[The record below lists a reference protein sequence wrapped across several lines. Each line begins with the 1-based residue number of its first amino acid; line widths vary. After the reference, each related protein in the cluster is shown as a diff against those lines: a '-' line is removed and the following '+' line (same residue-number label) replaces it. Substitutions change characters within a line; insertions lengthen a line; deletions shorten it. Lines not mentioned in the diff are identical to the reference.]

1 MQTDL
6 TKGSPLKVILKF
18 VLPLFIGN
26 VFQQFYNMVD
36 TIIVGHYVGADAL
49 AAVGSTGSIMFLI
62 FGLTTGLSVGFT
74 VLTSQRY
81 GAKDTEGVKISVAN
95 GVLLA
100 LVVTAIVTSIFLI
113 IMHPL
118 LRIMNT
124 PADIYDYSYDYII
137 AITWGIICAVFY
149 NLLSAFLRAVGN
161 STVPLFFLIFSA
173 FVNVGLDLLFIIRFH
188 MGVAGAAWAT
198 NASQAI
204 SAILC
209 AVYIFVKEKE
219 LVPERRMWRIHAHAT
234 KFQLTVGI
242 PMSLQFAITASG
254 VIVAQTA
261 INLFGATAIAAF
273 TAANKVHNLVTQ
285 GMLSMGQAV
294 ATYAGQNMGAGKAR
308 RISDGVRSTML
319 AMAIYSI
326 VVGILVVLLL
336 RPMLSLFFDA
346 SVNLD
351 DMMPWAKT
359 YIYQCAIFYIPLSY
373 IFIFR
378 NTMQGCGYGVMP
390 MLGGVVEL
398 VCRVAVAL
406 IAMRCMNYPLAAFCD
421 PAAWLGAAIFTGV
434 AYIFVIKKVY
444 ITLGE
449 TWTLRRR

>member
-137 AITWGIICAVFY
+137 
-149 NLLSAFLRAVGN
+149 
-161 STVPLFFLIFSA
+161 
-173 FVNVGLDLLFIIRFH
+173 
-188 MGVAGAAWAT
+188 
-198 NASQAI
+198 
-204 SAILC
+204 
-209 AVYIFVKEKE
+209 
-219 LVPERRMWRIHAHAT
+219 
-234 KFQLTVGI
+234 
-242 PMSLQFAITASG
+242 
-254 VIVAQTA
+254 
-261 INLFGATAIAAF
+261 
-273 TAANKVHNLVTQ
+273 
-285 GMLSMGQAV
+285 
-294 ATYAGQNMGAGKAR
+294 
-308 RISDGVRSTML
+308 
-319 AMAIYSI
+319 
-326 VVGILVVLLL
+326 
-336 RPMLSLFFDA
+336 
-346 SVNLD
+346 
-351 DMMPWAKT
+351 
-359 YIYQCAIFYIPLSY
+359 
-373 IFIFR
+373 
-378 NTMQGCGYGVMP
+378 
-390 MLGGVVEL
+390 
-398 VCRVAVAL
+398 L
-406 IAMRCMNYPLAAFCD
+406 IAIEFHSHNIRH
-421 PAAWLGAAIFTGV
+421 
-434 AYIFVIKKVY
+434 Y
-444 ITLGE
+444 ITSRQANMNKISIFDID
-449 TWTLRRR
+449 TFIVT